1 MSLLKAQILNLKA
14 RLADSKK
21 RLKETEVKAE
31 AHQVAVQQKMDPY
44 TDFPDLDLEAVLVS
58 VQELISLQKQ
68 YHELA
73 KDIREMEDDLG

>member
-1 MSLLKAQILNLKA
+1 MSLLRTQILNVKA
-14 RLADSKK
+14 RLADAKK
-21 RLKETEVKAE
+21 RLKEIEVKAE
-31 AHQVAVQQKMDPY
+31 VHQVAVQQKMDPY

-68 YHELA
+68 HCDLK